1 MFFDFTWVSRYGFTF
16 IYLLLAWYFNI
27 FSIWKFLSYFEY
39 CLFLIIIPQIFSS
52 ETSIT
57 HMFDLIH
64 MTLQCHHFLRSH
76 FVFLHSFCVLFN
88 LHTFSTNMWSQSF
101 KLSNTVIANDNIFIS
116 NIDIFVSIKNI
127 YIYINKEFINIFYIF
142 LIH

>member
-1 MFFDFTWVSRYGFTF
+1 MGCPGGSDDKESACSAGD
-16 IYLLLAWYFNI
+16 LD
-27 FSIWKFLSYFEY
+27 SIPRLGRSPEEGHGNPLQYSGQDN
-39 CLFLIIIPQIFSS
+39 P
-52 ETSIT
+52 
-57 HMFDLIH
+57 MFDLIH